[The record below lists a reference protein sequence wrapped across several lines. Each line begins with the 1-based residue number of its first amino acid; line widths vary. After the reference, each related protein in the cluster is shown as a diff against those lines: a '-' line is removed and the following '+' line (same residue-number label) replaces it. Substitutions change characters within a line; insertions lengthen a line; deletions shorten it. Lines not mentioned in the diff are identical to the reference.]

1 MDKYIQAYRL
11 GQQQAAQEFSKTSS
25 AADVA
30 RLLETLGSGA
40 KETFKGLVGL
50 GGSGVK
56 GLKNIQEGG
65 KYLGIKADPRKA
77 LLLGLGLAG
86 ASSIVPAAMELGAAS
101 PNLLHV
107 LKEGAPGLVAGGAGL
122 LAGAANPGILG
133 GSATNRIS
141 HELAMTA
148 ATPAGLVGTMAGLV
162 GLPAALIGYG
172 KMKGKEESSLF

>member
-1 MDKYIQAYRL
+1 MDKYIQAYKL
-11 GQQQAAQEFSKTSS
+11 GQQQAAQEFTKTAS

-30 RLLETLGSGA
+30 KLLETLGSGA
-40 KETFKGLVGL
+40 KETIKGIAGL
-50 GGSGVK
+50 GSSGLK
-56 GLKNIQEGG
+56 GLKGIQQGG
-65 KYLGIKADPRKA
+65 KYLGVKADPRKA
-77 LLLGLGLAG
+77 LLLGSLLAG
-86 ASSIVPAAMELGAAS
+86 GAALAPAAIELGAS
-101 PNLLHV
+101 KSLLSA

-122 LAGAANPGILG
+122 LAGAANPGIIG